1 MNTKS
6 SNAETCVEFAIDNAM
21 DRMYLLKGGDQ
32 QALLSEYKEWLTS
45 SITDV
50 EILIMDYMGE
60 PYRE

>member
-1 MNTKS
+1 MSTKS
-6 SNAETCVEFAIDNAM
+6 SKAETCVELAIDNAM